1 MAQLLITP
9 IRRDLARYPNS
20 KPGLDTTQT
29 KDLIIM
35 NHTKKIAILQK
46 GYGIFGTGESLTEA
60 IENAKEWLHSSL
72 HNELGEDL
80 LYIATANDSDLCWA
94 YCTDRL
100 AHYVGINGTPD
111 TYDEDDYVLD
121 LDARHLELLGL
132 SE

>member
-1 MAQLLITP
+1 
-9 IRRDLARYPNS
+9 
-20 KPGLDTTQT
+20 
-29 KDLIIM
+29 M

-46 GYGIFGTGESLTEA
+46 GYGIFGTGESLAEA

-80 LYIATANDSDLCWA
+80 LYISTANDSDLCWT

-100 AHYVGINGTPD
+100 AYYVGINGTPD
-111 TYDEDDYVLD
+111 TYDQDDYVLD